1 MIGKRTQK
9 ALARRKINGTTL
21 GRPFGSIN
29 RRHVWDGK
37 EKQILLLRSQ
47 GFGLTK
53 IARTTNLGV
62 ETVYAFLKKRE

>member
-1 MIGKRTQK
+1 MNGK
-9 ALARRKINGTTL
+9 TL
-21 GRPFGSIN
+21 GRPYESVN

-47 GFGLTK
+47 GFGVTK

-62 ETVYAFLKKRE
+62 GTVYAFLKKIVS